1 MPYSIRKSG
10 KYYKV
15 INSLTGR
22 IHAQHT
28 TLQKAKAQ
36 IRIMEYFDNHKRI
49 KKY

>member
-15 INSLTGR
+15 INSITGR
-22 IHAQHT
+22 IHAQHS
-28 TLQKAKAQ
+28 TLPKAKAQ
-36 IRIMEYFDNHKRI
+36 IRIMEYFNNNKRI

>member
-1 MPYSIRKSG
+1 MPYLIRKSE
-10 KYYKV
+10 KYYKI

-28 TLQKAKAQ
+28 TLPKAKAQ
-36 IRIMEYFDNHKRI
+36 IRIMGYFDDNKRI

>member
-1 MPYSIRKSG
+1 MPYLIRKSG

-15 INSLTGR
+15 INSLNGR

-28 TLQKAKAQ
+28 TLPKAKAQ
-36 IRIMEYFDNHKRI
+36 IRIMEYFDNNKRI

>member
-1 MPYSIRKSG
+1 MPYKIYKIK

-15 INSLTGR
+15 INKLNGR

-28 TLQKAKAQ
+28 SLPKAKAQ
-36 IRIMEYFDNHKRI
+36 IRIMEYFDNNKRI

>member
-1 MPYSIRKSG
+1 MPYLIRKSG

-22 IHAQHT
+22 IHAQHS
-28 TLQKAKAQ
+28 TLPKAKAQ
-36 IRIMEYFDNHKRI
+36 ICIMEYFDNNKRI

>member
-1 MPYSIRKSG
+1 MPYLIKHVG

-15 INSLTGR
+15 VNTLTER

-28 TLQKAKAQ
+28 TLPKAKAQ
-36 IRIMEYFDNHKRI
+36 IRIMEYFNNNKRI